1 MGDHMDE
8 LVRNG
13 SVARWVVV
21 FGVAVVEWCVVLQ
34 WWSGVW
40 CSVVEECV
48 VFSGGGVCGVQWW
61 RSVWCS
67 VVEYSKS
74 PPTE

>member
-1 MGDHMDE
+1 MKEKRRKRRMGDHMDE

-21 FGVAVVEWCVVLQ
+21 FDVAVVEWCVVFTG
-34 WWSGVW
+34 GV
-40 CSVVEECV
+40 
-48 VFSGGGVCGVQWW
+48 VCGVQWW